1 MIEVS
6 ATEVI
11 EALVSDVFVKMSR
24 LETLHEWL
32 VGCEKAWAVSDDPYQ
47 VGGRVAHIDSVM
59 GQTFEAHYEV
69 VEWVPNERLVF
80 QTLSGG
86 PFEGTSD
93 LTFEEEG
100 GDATRVEICITGRLK
115 GAMKFGDWAARKV
128 AQKQLVESVQNAKRM
143 IEGLRA

>member
-1 MIEVS
+1 MIEVT

-11 EALVSDVFVKMSR
+11 EAQVSDVFTKMSR

-32 VGCEKAWAVSDDPYQ
+32 VGCEKAWAVSDDPYR

-69 VEWVPNERLVF
+69 VEWEPNECFVF

-86 PFEGTSD
+86 PFEGTS
-93 LTFEEEG
+93 TMRFSPEG
-100 GDATRVEICITGRLK
+100 DSTRIEISISGRLK
-115 GAMKFGDWAARKV
+115 GPMSFGDWAARKV
-128 AQKQLVESVQNAKRM
+128 AQKQLVESVQNAKRF
-143 IEGLRA
+143 IEEGG

>member
-11 EALVSDVFVKMSR
+11 DAPVEEVFHAVSRV
-24 LETLHEWL
+24 ETLSEWL
-32 VGCEKAWAVSDDPYQ
+32 VGCEKAWALSDDPYS

-69 VEWVPNERLVF
+69 VEWEQNECFVF

-86 PFEGTSD
+86 PFEGTS
-93 LTFEEEG
+93 TMRFSPEG
-100 GDATRVEICITGRLK
+100 GSTHVEISISGRLK
-115 GAMKFGDWAARKV
+115 GPMSFGDWAARKV
-128 AQKQLVESVQNAKRM
+128 AQKQLSESVQNAKRF
-143 IEGLRA
+143 IEEGG

>member
-1 MIEVS
+1 MIQVS
-6 ATEVI
+6 AAEVI
-11 EALVSDVFVKMSR
+11 DAPVEEVFHRMSR
-24 LETLHEWL
+24 LETLPEWL
-32 VGCEKAWAVSDDPYQ
+32 VGCEKAWAVSEDPYR

-69 VEWVPNERLVF
+69 TEWVPNERLVF

-100 GDATRVEICITGRLK
+100 DATRIEICITGRLK

-128 AQKQLVESVQNAKRM
+128 AQKQLAESVQNAKRF
-143 IEGLRA
+143 IEEGSP